1 MSDESWWSRRSS
13 KFRNMSARKLGSA
26 QRLGAPWVLD
36 TDENKQSNT
45 AHYDRHH
52 TRKRLFFNCTFQLFV
67 TGAFCAGLVGT
78 LKGFQDRGPLDD
90 RSKRVFNAIVTGL
103 SIAIGINL
111 ASSLQSYARMLRWRL
126 LATGWK
132 SLEEFDLIL
141 GAESQTKVLRL
152 LWTGRRRK
160 AGFPYLSKTQ
170 ICCIIWLLVN
180 LAAQVLVA
188 MNGLT
193 YSVDFS
199 NTFVKTRD
207 GYISVANF
215 TNIMHVDDNGAV
227 TLQSQQNA
235 AQAFGI
241 EGEDYATGSAAGGQE
256 SETDPETIYQDNSTD
271 TWVVRFFN
279 FNADNLNVGTPS
291 DQYIETNAS
300 CIQYSIVGNPSGN
313 STQIT
318 YTSHNSTGNITEN
331 IGGSSPGSTTFA
343 LKDYT
348 SCGGRCATLLVYQA
362 ADDFDIV
369 DPAFFICKSVV
380 SVVQGASPSDGYVI
394 PLADLQAAI
403 FAGSIASSGS
413 TDGPV
418 QFQIYDSDSAY
429 ASGLPDSADD
439 VKVAVSAFSADAI
452 AAFAVNGPRQEVY
465 GQQPTNALQ
474 LNVEWKFFIPLI
486 SVIPLLQALAYII
499 VIAWANKAII
509 RDDSY
514 LAISQLYRPVLDKLG
529 SGGCIL
535 TGEEIIKRDVFKD
548 DRVVYGF
555 TDPDPTS
562 HDAERVRHIGI
573 IFENDGS
580 DHRPTIER
588 AWPNGLYNGPDER
601 LVRRRQ
607 RRMSF

>member
-13 KFRNMSARKLGSA
+13 KLRNMSAQKLGSA

-36 TDENKQSNT
+36 TDENKQSNS

-52 TRKRLFFNCTFQLFV
+52 TRKRLFINCTFQLFV
-67 TGAFCAGLVGT
+67 TCAFCAGLVGT
-78 LKGFQDRGPLDD
+78 LKGFQDRGPLDV

-103 SIAIGINL
+103 SLGIGINL

-170 ICCIIWLLVN
+170 VCCLLWLLVN

-193 YSVDFS
+193 FSVDFS
-199 NTFVKTRD
+199 DTFVKTRN

-215 TNIMHVDDNGAV
+215 TSIMHVDDNGAV

-241 EGEDYATGSAAGGQE
+241 EGEDYAVGDASGGEE
-256 SETDPETIYQDNSTD
+256 SETSSETIYQDSTTD
-271 TWVVRFFN
+271 SWVVRLFN
-279 FNADNLNVGTPS
+279 FNAENLDIGTPS
-291 DQYIETNAS
+291 DQFIVTNAS
-300 CIQYSIVGNPSGN
+300 CTQYSIVGTPSSN

-318 YTSHNSTGNITEN
+318 YTSRAMGNITEN
-331 IGGSSPGSTTFA
+331 IGGSTPGSTTFA

-348 SCGGRCATLLVYQA
+348 SCGGRCATILAYQA
-362 ADDFDIV
+362 ADDFEIV
-369 DPAFFICKSVV
+369 DPAFFVCKSVV
-380 SVVQGASPSDGYVI
+380 SVVQGASPSDGYLI
-394 PLADLQAAI
+394 TLPDLQASI

-413 TDGPV
+413 TIGPV
-418 QFQIYDSDSAY
+418 QYQIYGSDSEY
-429 ASGLPDSADD
+429 ASGLPVDAEGIHNS
-439 VKVAVSAFSADAI
+439 VSTFSADAI

-465 GQQPTNALQ
+465 GQEPENALQ

-486 SVIPLLQALAYII
+486 SVIPFVQALAYIV
-499 VIAWANKAII
+499 VITWANKAII

-535 TGEEIIKRDVFKD
+535 TGEQIIKRDIFKD

-562 HDAERVRHIGI
+562 HDDERVRHIGI

-580 DHRPTIER
+580 GHRPKIER
-588 AWPNGLYNGPDER
+588 AWPNGLYNGPDDR
-601 LVRRRQ
+601 QVRRRR